1 MRLVPDCA
9 AELLG
14 SDDCAF
20 AIAVAS
26 VAYGAE
32 VPASEQQ
39 PASALYKLDLEN
51 WVCDRLTRKDRE
63 LFAAKIL
70 SFVQVNI
77 FVGVCIY
84 PSVGVKLMEYV
95 ER

>member
-32 VPASEQQ
+32 VPATEQQ
-39 PASALYKLDLEN
+39 PSSALYKLDLEN

-70 SFVQVNI
+70 SFVQVCKSPW
-77 FVGVCIY
+77 VGSWFDETCLVMMVA
-84 PSVGVKLMEYV
+84 S
-95 ER
+95 